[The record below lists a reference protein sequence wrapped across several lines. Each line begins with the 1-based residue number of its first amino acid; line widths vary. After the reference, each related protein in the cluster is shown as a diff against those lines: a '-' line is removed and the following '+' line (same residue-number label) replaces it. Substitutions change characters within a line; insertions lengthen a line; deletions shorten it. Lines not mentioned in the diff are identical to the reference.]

1 MVTYDIQIQ
10 MTDDLIKEIGNAIAA
25 YGLILGAAWAGTQ
38 VPRQFEAF
46 KSLPDEDLHRRMT
59 LLKPGR
65 FKSKLVLY
73 SIVNKRVSRF

>member
-25 YGLILGAAWAGTQ
+25 YGLILGAAWTGTQ

-46 KSLPDEDLHRRMT
+46 TSLPDEDLHRRMQ
-59 LLKPGR
+59 LLKD
-65 FKSKLVLY
+65 FY
-73 SIVNKRVSRF
+73 EEITNQ